1 MLRRAKRLRSIFEP
15 FCAEYDCTDLELD
28 RDEWRQIDYLMWITQ
43 PFFEFTLELSK
54 TKDATT
60 HHVYKIYNKLFQHLE
75 LATSRLQKKRV
86 SWKRKMLQALKAA
99 QQKLSDYY
107 SQTDN
112 IPGDL
117 YAISTML
124 APSNKFKFFLTKD

>member
-1 MLRRAKRLRSIFEP
+1 
-15 FCAEYDCTDLELD
+15 
-28 RDEWRQIDYLMWITQ
+28 
-43 PFFEFTLELSK
+43 
-54 TKDATT
+54 
-60 HHVYKIYNKLFQHLE
+60 
-75 LATSRLQKKRV
+75 
-86 SWKRKMLQALKAA
+86 MLQALRAA

-124 APSNKFKFFLTKD
+124 APSNKFKFFLTRDWDQTWRDRYRQSFKDFLVPYQERFANRLGSLMSETSTKTGSRLDIMLDGSENYLPTQYDELTQYLDSGTSHIMFIIISFY